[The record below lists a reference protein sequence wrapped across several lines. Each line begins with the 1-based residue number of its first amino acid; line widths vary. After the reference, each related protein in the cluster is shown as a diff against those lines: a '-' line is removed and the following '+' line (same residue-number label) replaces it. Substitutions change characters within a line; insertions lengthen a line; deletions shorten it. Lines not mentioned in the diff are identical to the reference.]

1 MTQQRAKTARV
12 LSFRDLPTQAVMAEQ
27 DLTRSLSE
35 AVSRA
40 IDETVSAVLSQ
51 VSI

>member
-1 MTQQRAKTARV
+1 MTHQHAKMARV
-12 LSFRDLPTQAVMAEQ
+12 LSFR

-40 IDETVSAVLSQ
+40 ISETESVGLAQ